1 MLKLD
6 SFTSNKKP
14 EKAMSSSLQTTPA
27 VTLETADVTRPA
39 SKSRK
44 NVVAI
49 SIGNGLE
56 MYDFT
61 VYSFFAAIIGQLFF
75 NVGSPVAALLLS
87 LATFGVGFVMRPLG
101 AVLIGNYADRHG
113 RKAALTLTIALMT
126 LGTALIAL
134 TPTYDSIGVA
144 ATVIL
149 VVGRLLQGLSAG
161 GEIGAASA
169 ALMESDN
176 RQRRC
181 YMVSWQLASQ
191 GAAALAGALVGFAIN
206 SLLEQEQILA
216 WGWRI
221 PFVLGLLIG
230 PVGLYIRRNLD
241 ETHSGTDSDTSPIRT
256 VLKSQWRTILCG
268 MLMIWA
274 GTASMYVEVFYMPT
288 YLINELAYPPTTA
301 FAVAVLAGLTLFL
314 LPPVLGRLCDRLQSR
329 KTLPMIGMALT
340 FALIYPAFALLHDTT
355 DLWQALAIIGVLIAL
370 FATCSSSLFVLIM
383 EAFRRQH
390 RASGM
395 SMIYGFGVTLFGGFT
410 PLLVA
415 SLIAWSDNRMA
426 PAFYL
431 MLALAV
437 STLAMW
443 RFPVPDAQT
452 ESSFD

>member
-1 MLKLD
+1 
-6 SFTSNKKP
+6 
-14 EKAMSSSLQTTPA
+14 MSS
-27 VTLETADVTRPA
+27 TLELNNPATLGTIGDTRPA
-39 SKSRK
+39 NTSRK

-75 NVGSPVAALLLS
+75 NVDSPVAALLLS

-101 AVLIGNYADRHG
+101 AVVIGNYADRHG
-113 RKAALTLTIALMT
+113 RKAALTLTIGLMT
-126 LGTALIAL
+126 LGTGLIAL
-134 TPTYDSIGVA
+134 TPTYESIGVS
-144 ATVIL
+144 ATVVL

-169 ALMESDN
+169 ALMESGN
-176 RQRRC
+176 RPRRC

-206 SLLEQEQILA
+206 GLLDAEQIQS

-221 PFVLGLLIG
+221 PFIIGLLIG

-241 ETHSGTDSDTSPIRT
+241 ETHAGSSELTAPFKT
-256 VLKSQWRTILCG
+256 VLRTQWRTIVCG

-288 YLINELAYPPTTA
+288 YLINELHYPATTA

-329 KTLPMIGMALT
+329 KTLPMIGMALA
-340 FALIYPAFALLHDTT
+340 FILIYPAFLLLHSTSA
-355 DLWQALAIIGVLIAL
+355 LWQALAVIGVLIAL

-395 SMIYGFGVTLFGGFT
+395 SMIYGFGVTAFGGFT

-415 SLIAWSDNRMA
+415 SLISWSGNQMA

-431 MLALAV
+431 MT
-437 STLAMW
+437 TLVISAIAMW
-443 RFPVPDAQT
+443 RFPVPTPERACD
-452 ESSFD
+452 